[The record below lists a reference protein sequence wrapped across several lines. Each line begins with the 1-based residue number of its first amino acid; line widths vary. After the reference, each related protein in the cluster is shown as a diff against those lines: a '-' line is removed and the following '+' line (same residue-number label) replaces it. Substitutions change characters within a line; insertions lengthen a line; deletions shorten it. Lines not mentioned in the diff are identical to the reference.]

1 MRQSIIKIAT
11 IILSAL
17 IICSF
22 VYITRKDNS
31 IQTKISSPSAVNGE
45 WIDWTRNGDWC
56 YKKADGTWAKN
67 EYING
72 YWLDGAGWYDNSWDC
87 YWDNDS
93 TGWWYHGKN
102 KYYPRN
108 TWLKID
114 GAWYYF
120 KDSGYMAA
128 NEWIGNYY
136 LTNTGAMATNTWI
149 GQYYVGSDG
158 AWIPGYT
165 DPRDNNTSGSSNNS
179 NSSNSSNSGSG
190 SNNNTNSNSSSGNN
204 SNSNTNNTSNG
215 SSNTNT
221 NNNTSTKTTYYKV
234 FVPNFSNENTHVP
247 IAGYTQG
254 GYEIPTAGY
263 IDYHY
268 VVCNTCKKKYGS
280 YAEYRKNDTCSIETF
295 TDKDTVGYWQNGVIK
310 YESKYNYYFGTW
322 NEKDVK
328 VRMGSP
334 EHIETMYVQCSCG
347 ELFKTGKELG
357 EHTTLTKHGGSS
369 NNHIETTT
377 TEHYPELISTWTE

>member
-1 MRQSIIKIAT
+1 MKKNILKITIGLASIMMFAV
-11 IILSAL
+11 IIFVYLKNNDYKNMPSAL
-17 IICSF
+17 
-22 VYITRKDNS
+22 
-31 IQTKISSPSAVNGE
+31 NGQ
-45 WIDWTRNGDWC
+45 WIDWTNNGDWC
-56 YKKADGTWAKN
+56 YKYSDGHWARS
-67 EYING
+67 EYIDG
-72 YWLDGAGWYDNSWDC
+72 YWIGSDAYYDSYWYGCWVQDDI
-87 YWDNDS
+87 
-93 TGWWYHGKN
+93 GWWYKSGSW
-102 KYYPRN
+102 YPKD

-149 GQYYVGSDG
+149 GQYYMGSDG

-165 DPRDNNTSGSSNNS
+165 DPKDNNTSGGSNNS

-280 YAEYRKNDTCSIETF
+280 YAEYRKNDTCNIVTF
-295 TDKDTVGYWQNGVIK
+295 TDKDTIK
-310 YESKYNYYFGTW
+310 LSKSRGGQIISLYEKYFSETYRDCF
-322 NEKDVK
+322 
-328 VRMGSP
+328 S